1 MNEQTG
7 EGALGSWEQA
17 VLEFRAEARNLQF
30 ARDAYYDDPLM
41 GAAERYWRS
50 TEWQAIRLWLP
61 RQQGLRVLDIGAGRG
76 IASYA
81 FAKDGH
87 DVTALEPDPSSIVG
101 AQAIR
106 QLAQDSGLRVHV
118 LETTSERLP
127 LEDGSC
133 DVVFARAV
141 MHHLPDLAAACR
153 EFHRV
158 LRPGG
163 RFIGIREHV
172 ISRDAD
178 LAAFHKIH
186 PLHWRYGGEM
196 AYRLPHYLGALTS
209 AGFGRVQ
216 AIEPLKSDVNL
227 FPYTRR
233 TMLQAATSRVSPRA
247 GGIWQRW
254 PDGLVERLWSVLA
267 TLSPLVDHRPG
278 RLYSF
283 VADKG

>member
-7 EGALGSWEQA
+7 ERALGSWEKA
-17 VLEFRAEARNLQF
+17 VLEFRAEAQNLQF
-30 ARDAYYDDPLM
+30 ARDAYYDDPLVV
-41 GAAERYWRS
+41 AAERYWAS
-50 TEWQAIRLWLP
+50 TEWQAIRAWLP
-61 RQQGLRVLDIGAGRG
+61 CQQVLRVLEIGAGRG

-81 FAKDGH
+81 FSKDGH
-87 DVTALEPDPSSIVG
+87 DVTALEPDPSPIVG

-106 QLAQDSGLRVHV
+106 KLAQDCGLRVQV
-118 LETTSERLP
+118 LETSSELLP
-127 LEDGSC
+127 LEGGSF
-133 DVVFARAV
+133 DIVFARAV
-141 MHHLPDLAAACR
+141 MHHIPDLRAACR

-172 ISRDAD
+172 ISRDTD

-196 AYRLPHYLGALTS
+196 AYRLPHYLGALGS
-209 AGFGRVQ
+209 AGFARVQ
-216 AIEPLKSDVNL
+216 TIGPLKSDVNL

-233 TMLQAATSRVSPRA
+233 TMLQAAASRVSR
-247 GGIWQRW
+247 GSEEMLQRW
-254 PDGLVERLWSVLA
+254 PDGVVDRLWSVVA
-267 TLSPLVDHRPG
+267 ALSPLVDHRPG

-283 VADKG
+283 LADKV

>member
-1 MNEQTG
+1 MNEQAG
-7 EGALGSWEQA
+7 ERILGSWEQA
-17 VLEFRAEARNLQF
+17 VLEFRAEARNLGF
-30 ARDAYYDDPLM
+30 ALDAYYDDPLM
-41 GAAERYWRS
+41 GAAERYWLS
-50 TEWQAIRLWLP
+50 TEWQAIRAWLP
-61 RQQGLRVLDIGAGRG
+61 RQQGLRVLEIGAGRG

-81 FAKDGH
+81 FARDGH
-87 DVTALEPDPSSIVG
+87 DVTALEPDPSPIVG

-118 LETTSERLP
+118 LETSSERLP

-141 MHHLPDLAAACR
+141 MHHIPDLVAACQ

-172 ISRDAD
+172 ISRDGD

-196 AYRLPHYLGALTS
+196 AYKLPHYLGALKC
-209 AGFGRVQ
+209 AGFGRIQ
-216 AIEPLKSDVNL
+216 TIEPLKSDVNL

-233 TMLQAATSRVSPRA
+233 TLLQAAASRVSRGA
-247 GGIWQRW
+247 GGMLQHW
-254 PDGLVERLWSVLA
+254 PDGLVDRLWSVLA
-267 TLSPLVDHRPG
+267 ILSPLVDHRPG

>member
-1 MNEQTG
+1 MNEQSG
-7 EGALGSWEQA
+7 ERALRSWEQA
-17 VLEFRAEARNLQF
+17 VLEFRAEPCNQRF
-30 ARDAYYDDPLM
+30 ARDAYYDDPLIE
-41 GAAERYWRS
+41 AAERYWAS
-50 TEWQAIRLWLP
+50 TEWRAVRAWLP
-61 RQQGLRVLDIGAGRG
+61 AQRGLRILEIGAGRG

-87 DVTALEPDPSSIVG
+87 DVMALEPDPSPIVG
-101 AQAIR
+101 TQAIR
-106 QLAQDSGLRVHV
+106 RLAQDSGLRIQV
-118 LETTSERLP
+118 LETSSERLP
-127 LEDGSC
+127 LDDDSF

-141 MHHLPDLAAACR
+141 MHHVPDLAAACR

-172 ISRDAD
+172 ISREAD

-196 AYRLPHYLGALTS
+196 AYRLPHYLGALSS

-233 TMLQAATSRVSPRA
+233 TMLQAAASRVSRGA
-247 GGIWQRW
+247 GGMLQRW
-254 PDGLVERLWSVLA
+254 PDGVVDQLWSVLA

-283 VADKG
+283 LADKV